1 MDCPGGGRLRFLRST
16 DLEDYAAE
24 VAPLGGTML
33 AFLRSERS
41 YHGHERY
48 VGERRMIQMSWVR
61 EGLLDRYEKRLN
73 RLTKPVRRVL
83 NKS

>member
-1 MDCPGGGRLRFLRST
+1 
-16 DLEDYAAE
+16 
-24 VAPLGGTML
+24 
-33 AFLRSERS
+33 
-41 YHGHERY
+41 
-48 VGERRMIQMSWVR
+48 MIQMSWVR